1 MGKAPLL
8 QKMPPVRLFL
18 SFAVPLLHEAERPAS
33 GAAGSGSTAD
43 AVRRRL
49 HAFVRL
55 GCCALLQGTLWDYQ
69 AASVEA
75 VGSRLVFDVRV
86 LTDGILGP
94 ANLLSEQNPP

>member
-1 MGKAPLL
+1 VTPNAAPEPLPEAGARHERTL
-8 QKMPPVRLFL
+8 YAVACMP
-18 SFAVPLLHEAERPAS
+18 
-33 GAAGSGSTAD
+33 G
-43 AVRRRL
+43 
-49 HAFVRL
+49 VRL
-55 GCCALLQGTLWDYQ
+55 GCCALLQGTLWDCQ